1 MNEYLRPWKLAS
13 LAAGI
18 ALLVAGRYHYRA
30 PDWDVPISF
39 IMASITYFFA
49 PWTLRVLL
57 ERRWALWPLAAL
69 ATWFA
74 VDGSY
79 SLYWYFVDPV
89 ALEMMRGANFLAS
102 LALYFVCGLLWLYQ
116 GSLRQFA
123 RDVTLTF
130 SFNARP

>member
-1 MNEYLRPWKLAS
+1 M
-13 LAAGI
+13 
-18 ALLVAGRYHYRA
+18 
-30 PDWDVPISF
+30 PISF